1 MNIKIR
7 IDELRTLLN
16 KYNYE
21 YHTLD
26 NPTVSDQEFDAL
38 LHELIKLEDDY
49 PEFKSND
56 SPTVRVGN
64 IILDK
69 FEKVSHD
76 VPMMSL
82 SNAFNEDDLRAFDEK
97 ITKVVGKV
105 TYNVEL
111 KIDGL
116 AGSLKYENGSL
127 VLGASRGNGVIGENI
142 TTNIRTIKSIPLKI
156 SYPHNLEVR
165 GEIFMSKKSFDKA
178 NKLRQHQGL
187 EEFKNPRNAAS
198 GSIRQLDSSIA
209 SSRGLDMFIY
219 SVISPE
225 NHEITTHIDAL
236 SFANKLGFKI
246 NPLSTKCHN
255 IDDVITFINEYSETR
270 NNLKYDIDGI
280 VIKVDDISLYQEIGY
295 TAKSPKWA
303 IAYKFP
309 AEEVITKINSITFQ
323 VGRTGQITPVA
334 NLDPVIVQGSTVARA
349 TLHNEDYI
357 SERDI
362 RENDYVVIRKA
373 GDIIPEV
380 VRVVIDRRLENSKVF
395 KMLSSCPVC
404 NETITRK
411 ESEADYYC
419 TNPHCDA
426 KKIEGLIHFASR
438 KAMNIEGLGERIVE
452 QFYNDKLIKTIDDIY
467 VLRDHRMDLVV
478 KEGFGQKSIN
488 KLLDNIDISKENNLD
503 KLLFGLGIRHVG
515 EKVSKVLASNFKDL
529 DNLNNLSKEQLINID
544 EIGEVIAQSVID
556 YFNDEDNQQLLFN
569 LKLLGLNTKYR
580 SNIKEKQEFTGKTFV
595 LTGKL
600 ELYKRDEAKAIIESL
615 GGKVSGSVSKK
626 TAYVVAGT
634 DAGSKLTKANSLGV
648 KVLSEA
654 EFKELLDR

>member
-1 MNIKIR
+1 
-7 IDELRTLLN
+7 
-16 KYNYE
+16 
-21 YHTLD
+21 
-26 NPTVSDQEFDAL
+26 
-38 LHELIKLEDDY
+38 
-49 PEFKSND
+49 
-56 SPTVRVGN
+56 
-64 IILDK
+64 
-69 FEKVSHD
+69 
-76 VPMMSL
+76 
-82 SNAFNEDDLRAFDEK
+82 
-97 ITKVVGKV
+97 
-105 TYNVEL
+105 
-111 KIDGL
+111 IDGL
-116 AGSLKYENGSL
+116 AGSLKYKNGSL
-127 VLGASRGNGVIGENI
+127 VLAASRGNGIVGENI
-142 TTNIRTIKSIPLKI
+142 TTNIRTIKTIPLTI
-156 SYPHNLEVR
+156 DYPHNLEVR
-165 GEIFMSKKSFDKA
+165 GEIFMGKKSFNKA
-178 NKLRQHQGL
+178 NELRLNEGL

-198 GSIRQLDSSIA
+198 GSIRQLDSSVA

-225 NHEITTHIDAL
+225 NHSISTHIKAL
-236 SFANKLGFKI
+236 EFAKKLGFKI
-246 NPLSTKCHN
+246 NPLSIECHN
-255 IDDVITFINEYSETR
+255 IDEVITFINEHTKTR

-280 VIKVDDISLYQEIGY
+280 VIKVNDLSLYQAIGY

-309 AEEVITKINSITFQ
+309 AEEVITRINSITFQ

-334 NLDPVIVQGSTVARA
+334 NLDPVIVQGSTISRA

-357 SERDI
+357 LERDI

-380 VRVVIDRRLENSKVF
+380 VRVVIDRRLDSNKGFIMIEN
-395 KMLSSCPVC
+395 CPVC
-404 NETITRK
+404 HTGITRK

-467 VLRDHRMDLVV
+467 LLRDHRMDLVV

-488 KLLDNIDISKENNLD
+488 KLLDNIDISKNNNLD

-529 DNLNNLSKEQLINID
+529 DSFSNLSKEQLISID
-544 EIGEVIAQSVID
+544 EIGEVIALSVID
-556 YFNDEDNQQLLFN
+556 YFDNESNQQLLLN
-569 LKLLGLNTKYR
+569 LKFLGLNTKYT

-600 ELYKRDEAKAIIESL
+600 NLYKRDEAKIIIESL

-626 TAYVVAGT
+626 TSYVIAGT
-634 DAGSKLTKANSLGV
+634 DAGNKLVKANNLGV